1 MTPAPQP
8 IAVLRLGHRPA
19 RDHRLTTHVAL
30 TARALG
36 ASEILVSTKDPKLE
50 ASVRGVVER
59 FGGPFRI
66 RTGVNWRRILKGW
79 KGQKVHLTMYG
90 EDLLEALP
98 KVEKAQPLLVIIGAE
113 KVPAEVYGLADLNIA
128 VGHQPHSEVAALAV
142 FLDRYLHGWGLHAAF
157 PGPLVIS
164 PNPRGKTV
172 HDARRQAKTPP

>member
-1 MTPAPQP
+1 MTPPEQP

-36 ASEILVSTKDPKLE
+36 ASEVLVSTKDPKLE
-50 ASVRGVVER
+50 ESIRGVVAR

-66 RTGVNWRRILKGW
+66 RTGVNWRRTLKGW
-79 KGQKVHLTMYG
+79 KGQRVHLTMYG
-90 EDLLEALP
+90 EDLLDALP
-98 KVEKAQPLLVIIGAE
+98 KVERERPLLVVVGAE
-113 KVPAEVYGLADLNIA
+113 KVPGDVYTLADLNIA

-142 FLDRYLHGWGLHAAF
+142 FLDRHLHGWGLGASF

-164 PNPRGKTV
+164 PTPRGKTV
-172 HDARRQAKTPP
+172 HDARREPKTSA